1 MAGVPNLIIL
11 SEQFRGKSFDL
22 TGEKYSVGRIDQ
34 REICIKDPTVSTY
47 HCEFIKKG
55 STYILKDCG
64 STNGTRINNIP
75 ISGEQELQSSD
86 ILQIG
91 GVEILYDCEDK
102 SVTTAIKTQ
111 TGINLQG
118 AQVGIST
125 IKEMA
130 NFSPFASDKKKNAKN
145 QKIMIIFVVILV
157 LVIIAL
163 LAYLSKI
170 MFLNKST
177 SQPPRTEILQLSDKV
192 V

>member
-1 MAGVPNLIIL
+1 MAGVPKLIIL
-11 SEQFRGKSFDL
+11 SEQFRGK
-22 TGEKYSVGRIDQ
+22 
-34 REICIKDPTVSTY
+34 
-47 HCEFIKKG
+47 KKG
-55 STYILKDCG
+55 GTYILKDCG

-75 ISGEQELQSSD
+75 ITGEQDLQSSD
-86 ILQIG
+86 ILQVG

-102 SVTTAIKTQ
+102 TVTTALKTQ

-125 IKEMA
+125 IKEMT

-145 QKIMIIFVVILV
+145 QKIMIIFVIILILV
-157 LVIIAL
+157 IVAL

-170 MFLNKST
+170 MLKST
-177 SQPPRTEILQLSDKV
+177 SQPHTDISRQIEKV

>member
-1 MAGVPNLIIL
+1 MAGVPKLIIL
-11 SEQFRGKSFDL
+11 SEQFRGKSFEL
-22 TGEKYSVGRIDQ
+22 TGDKYSVGRVDQ

-55 STYILKDCG
+55 GTYILKDCG

-86 ILQIG
+86 ILQVG

-102 SVTTAIKTQ
+102 TVTTALKTQ

-125 IKEMA
+125 IKEMS

-145 QKIMIIFVVILV
+145 QKIMIIFVIILV

-163 LAYLSKI
+163 LVWLTKI
-170 MFLNKST
+170 MFFKPS
-177 SQPPRTEILQLSDKV
+177 SQPPLTEISQLVDKV

>member
-1 MAGVPNLIIL
+1 MAGVPKLIIL

-47 HCEFIKKG
+47 HCEFIKKEG
-55 STYILKDCG
+55 AYVLKDCG

-75 ISGEQELQSSD
+75 VSGEQGLQSSD

-102 SVTTAIKTQ
+102 TVTTALKTQ

-125 IKEMA
+125 IKEMS
-130 NFSPFASDKKKNAKN
+130 NFSPFASDKKKNARN
-145 QKIMIIFVVILV
+145 HKIMIVCGIILV
-157 LVIIAL
+157 LIIIAL
-163 LAYLSKI
+163 LAYLGKITFLSK
-170 MFLNKST
+170 SS
-177 SQPPRTEILQLSDKV
+177 SQPSTEISQQAEKV

>member
-1 MAGVPNLIIL
+1 MAGVPKLIIL
-11 SEQFRGKSFDL
+11 SEQFRGKSFEL
-22 TGEKYSVGRIDQ
+22 TEDKYSVGRIEQ

-47 HCEFIKKG
+47 HCEFIKKEG
-55 STYILKDCG
+55 SYVLKDCG

-75 ISGEQELQSSD
+75 VSGEQGLQSSD

-102 SVTTAIKTQ
+102 TVTTALKTQ

-125 IKEMA
+125 IKEMS
-130 NFSPFASDKKKNAKN
+130 NFSPFASDKKKNARN
-145 QKIMIIFVVILV
+145 HKIMIVCGIILV
-157 LVIIAL
+157 LIIIVL
-163 LAYLSKI
+163 LAYLGKITFLSK
-170 MFLNKST
+170 SS
-177 SQPPRTEILQLSDKV
+177 SQPSTEISQQAEKV

>member
-1 MAGVPNLIIL
+1 MAGVPKLIIL

-118 AQVGIST
+118 AQVGIPT

>member
-1 MAGVPNLIIL
+1 MAGTPKLIVL
-11 SEQFRGKSFDL
+11 SEKLRGKTFEL
-22 TGEKYSVGRIDQ
+22 TKDVQSAGRTEDKD
-34 REICIKDPTVSTY
+34 ICIKDPTISSH
-47 HCEFIKKG
+47 HCDFVKTEK
-55 STYILKDCG
+55 SYILRDNQ
-64 STNGTRINNIP
+64 STNGTRVNNVP
-75 ISGEQELQSSD
+75 ITEQELKNSD
-86 ILQIG
+86 ILQLG

-145 QKIMIIFVVILV
+145 QKIMIIFVIILV

-177 SQPPRTEILQLSDKV
+177 SQPPRTEILQLADKV